1 MMQQKQA
8 WYAHGKLLISG
19 EYLVMH
25 GARALAI
32 PVNRGQHLQVISAS
46 AENGARLY
54 WTAKK
59 KNSFW
64 FWAEYALPGLK
75 ILKTTD
81 RFLAEKLA
89 KILSVTHSLSAGF
102 LSGLQSIQA
111 ETYLEFDTEYG
122 FGSSSTLVANLAAWA
137 GIDAFVLQRKALGGS
152 GYDVA
157 CARIETPI
165 FYQLIDGLPVTEPVD
180 WSPPFKSR
188 IYFVYLGQ
196 KQRSD
201 ESIERFKKQAVYG
214 KMETRR
220 ISAIGE
226 ALVEATTLELFEHL
240 LSEHEEIMSAVLGIT
255 PVKKRLFQGHQGI
268 IKSLGA
274 WGGDFVMA
282 TSHETDE
289 VFRKQMVNRGFNTVF
304 SWDELVLK
312 K

>member
-1 MMQQKQA
+1 MQQQQI
-8 WYAHGKLLISG
+8 WYAHGKLLITG

-32 PVNRGQHLQVISAS
+32 PVNRGQHLQVVSAS
-46 AENGARLY
+46 AKNVARLL
-54 WTAKK
+54 WTAYEPDGL
-59 KNSFW
+59 W
-64 FWAEYALPGLK
+64 FQAEIKLPELK

-81 RFLAEKLA
+81 KLLARKLV
-89 KILSVTHSLSAGF
+89 KILSVVRELEPRFLDGTQCFDVETH
-102 LSGLQSIQA
+102 
-111 ETYLEFDTEYG
+111 LEFDSEFG

-137 GIDAFVLQRKALGGS
+137 GIDAFTLQRKALGGS

-157 CARIETPI
+157 CTRAGSPI
-165 FYQLIDGLPVTEPVD
+165 FYQLIDGKPAVEPAD
-180 WSPPFKSR
+180 WLPPFRKR

-214 KMETRR
+214 KVEIQR
-220 ISAIGE
+220 ISAIGKV
-226 ALVEATTLELFEHL
+226 LVKAETLELFESL
-240 LSEHEEIMSAVLGIT
+240 LSEHEEIMSAVLGIVS
-255 PVKKRLFQGHQGI
+255 VKKRLFRGHQGI

-274 WGGDFVMA
+274 WGGDFVMV
-282 TSHETDE
+282 TSHDTDE
-289 VFRKQMVNRGFNTVF
+289 VFRRQMGNRGFNRVF